1 VQPPPVPANRLP
13 PVRAGG
19 WDDDSIVPVA
29 PPRAASTDPAEGS
42 PALSGDAAS
51 ALPNGQPEE
60 YFHRAREVFEA
71 GQIQQALAILDQF
84 RNQYP
89 LGSDEAWWLYGQFLE
104 AAGPGRDI
112 RLALDYYRRL
122 VREYP
127 QSSRY
132 NDARRR
138 IAYLERFYFNIP

>member
-1 VQPPPVPANRLP
+1 MPPAATGRRPPPVRTD
-13 PVRAGG
+13 G
-19 WDDDSIVPVA
+19 WDDDSIVPVT
-29 PPRAASTDPAEGS
+29 PPRVASGNPAEGS
-42 PALSGDAAS
+42 PALSGGAAS
-51 ALPNGQPEE
+51 ALPDGQPED
-60 YFHRAREVFEA
+60 YFRRAREAFEA

-84 RNQYP
+84 RRQYP

-104 AAGPGRDI
+104 AAGPSRDI
-112 RLALDYYRRL
+112 RSALDYYRRL